1 MSSVWS
7 YDTVI
12 FASARGGLCNRLRAL
27 VGYQALSLVRGC
39 RFHLQWKPDLAC
51 DAAFLD
57 LFEASSLSLVTDAEA
72 RRLSRSNGTRTYTE
86 AKWFNAIWHDYAR
99 DVPWLDFLGAV
110 RASLDDLTPTRGIRE
125 AVDAFSRTHDLRR
138 ALGVHIRHTDNVALH
153 ARQQFTNPRLKPHK
167 LSTVEGFLD
176 AIRTHIEKM
185 PVFLAT
191 DNAGLERTCRERF
204 GDALITYPKT
214 FVYDWQPRDA
224 ADRTIAARRT
234 TAVADA
240 LIELLLLASCQRIL
254 GTYFSSFSKF
264 AALWGEVD
272 YVEMSGHEIEPS
284 DYMNATL
291 DALRSLDAHLR
302 QR

>member
-1 MSSVWS
+1 MSSVWT

-12 FASARGGLCNRLRAL
+12 FASTRGGLCNRLRAL
-27 VGYQALSLVRGC
+27 VGYDALSRVRDC
-39 RFHLQWKPDLAC
+39 PFHLQWKPDLAC

-57 LFEASSLSLVTDAEA
+57 LFESSSVSLVTDAEA
-72 RRLSRSNGTRTYTE
+72 RRLSRSKGTRTYTE
-86 AKWFNAIWHDYAR
+86 AKWFHAIWHDYAR

-110 RASLDDLTPTRGIRE
+110 RASLEELTPTRGIRDAAE
-125 AVDAFSRTHDLRR
+125 AFSRTHDLQR

-153 ARQQFTNPRLKPHK
+153 ARQQFTNPRLQPHK
-167 LSTVEGFLD
+167 LSTIDGFLD
-176 AIRTHIEKM
+176 AIRTHIDKM
-185 PVFLAT
+185 PIFLAT

-214 FVYDWQPRDA
+214 FVYDWHPRDA
-224 ADRTIAARRT
+224 TDRTIAARRT

-240 LIELLLLASCQRIL
+240 LIELLLLAKCQRIL

-272 YVEMSGHEIEPS
+272 YVEMSGHEIQPS

-291 DALRSLDAHLR
+291 EALRSLDT
-302 QR
+302 